1 MKGRDLAGR
10 IERARECDIHAS
22 EGRSKEMLARSGA
35 LGDLDRLLHQLTHT
49 AAPADGAFIPADA
62 WRDDQALYLQ
72 FDLPGMDP
80 AGIDLTVERG
90 TLTLTAQR
98 PSPVPE
104 GAQPVLAERPT
115 GRFTRR
121 LTLSDA
127 LDTDALDARYDNGVL
142 TLRVPLAAHA
152 KPRKIAITGGERKQL
167 TA

>member
-1 MKGRDLAGR
+1 
-10 IERARECDIHAS
+10 
-22 EGRSKEMLARSGA
+22 MLARSGA
-35 LGDLDRLLHQLTHT
+35 LGDLDRLLHQLTH
-49 AAPADGAFIPADA
+49 PADPETGAFIPADA

-80 AGIDLTVERG
+80 ADIDLTVERG

-104 GAQPVLAERPT
+104 DARPVLTERPT

-142 TLRVPLAAHA
+142 TLRVPIAAHA
-152 KPRKIAITGGERKQL
+152 KPRKIAITGGRRKQL